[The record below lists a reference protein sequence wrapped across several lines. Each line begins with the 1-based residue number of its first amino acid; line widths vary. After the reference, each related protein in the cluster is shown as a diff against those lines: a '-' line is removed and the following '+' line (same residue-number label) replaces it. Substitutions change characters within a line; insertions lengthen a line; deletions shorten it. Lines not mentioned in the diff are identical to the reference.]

1 MNLNELNESGDVKQE
16 EDSSRINKTELS
28 NEKKEELA
36 RKLTNKILDS
46 NPDIVEK
53 FNNGDIA
60 AINEAI
66 EKLKEKVDFDILEE
80 TLNNIVGEEI
90 LTR

>member
-1 MNLNELNESGDVKQE
+1 MNVNELKENGDANPD
-16 EDSSRINKTELS
+16 EDSSTTTKTELS
-28 NEKKEELA
+28 GSEKDEFC

-46 NPDIVEK
+46 NPDIVDN
-53 FNNGDIA
+53 FNNGNIG
-60 AINEAI
+60 AIGDTV
-66 EKLKEKVDFDILEE
+66 EKLKEKVDFDITDE